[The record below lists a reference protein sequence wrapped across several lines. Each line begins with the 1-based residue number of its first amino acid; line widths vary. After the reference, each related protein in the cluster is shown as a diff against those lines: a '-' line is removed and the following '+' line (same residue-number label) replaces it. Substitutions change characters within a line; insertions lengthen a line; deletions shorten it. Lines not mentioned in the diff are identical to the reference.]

1 MLQAAPGIF
10 QCGAMRRIGQNATEA
25 LGRFA
30 AGRNLHGA
38 DNAAAF
44 FSTKHAAARTFET
57 VD

>member
-1 MLQAAPGIF
+1 VLQAAPGIF
-10 QCGAMRRIGQNATEA
+10 QCGA

>member
-1 MLQAAPGIF
+1 
-10 QCGAMRRIGQNATEA
+10 MRPEA

-30 AGRNLHGA
+30 TGRNLDGA

-44 FSTKHAAARTFET
+44 FSTKHAAVRTSET

>member
-1 MLQAAPGIF
+1 
-10 QCGAMRRIGQNATEA
+10 MRRIGQNATEA